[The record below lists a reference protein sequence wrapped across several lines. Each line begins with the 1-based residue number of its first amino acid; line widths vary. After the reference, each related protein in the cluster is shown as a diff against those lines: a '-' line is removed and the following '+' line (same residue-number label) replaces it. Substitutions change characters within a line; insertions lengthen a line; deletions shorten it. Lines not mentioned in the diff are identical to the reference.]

1 MGTKTRSVTCLILP
15 SCLKLKKDP
24 PSWGR
29 KLLSRGQL
37 ASRYALLKKDPHH
50 GDENLLALISLMIF
64 SLLKKDPHHG
74 DENTP
79 TYIDGTSISC
89 WLKKD
94 PQSWGRKLNSRI
106 DDSKFLDSVL
116 KKIPNHGDENPTY
129 IEGISTSCWANK
141 KKIPNH
147 GDENDEWVPIT
158 LDASH
163 KKNPQPWG
171 RKLATRVSTG
181 RCSLY

>member
-1 MGTKTRSVTCLILP
+1 MRVFLLDKVYPIKKRS
-15 SCLKLKKDP
+15 

-89 WLKKD
+89 
-94 PQSWGRKLNSRI
+94 
-106 DDSKFLDSVL
+106 
-116 KKIPNHGDENPTY
+116 
-129 IEGISTSCWANK
+129 
-141 KKIPNH
+141 
-147 GDENDEWVPIT
+147 
-158 LDASH
+158 
-163 KKNPQPWG
+163 
-171 RKLATRVSTG
+171 
-181 RCSLY
+181 